1 MRLPGMN
8 GLELQRDLA
17 AAHKPVPVIFVSAC
31 ADPQTRSLALQA
43 GAVAFLNKPLNDEA
57 LLSAIHGAVDDKE
70 SDYE

>member
-1 MRLPGMN
+1 MN

-31 ADPQTRSLALQA
+31 ADP
-43 GAVAFLNKPLNDEA
+43 DEA